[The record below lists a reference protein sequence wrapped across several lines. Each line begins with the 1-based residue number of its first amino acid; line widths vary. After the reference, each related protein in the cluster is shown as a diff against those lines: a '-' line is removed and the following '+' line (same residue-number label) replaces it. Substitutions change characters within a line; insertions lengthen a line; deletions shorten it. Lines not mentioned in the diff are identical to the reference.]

1 MSASPVLCDGPTL
14 RPLAEPLSLAALE
27 VADLAG
33 VADVLQGVIA
43 RLAAQAGRPDAEL
56 MAEAQAADVL
66 SQRLEGMAAF
76 LSALAKAA
84 PAGVTTDVHAAV
96 MDLTVAEQARRL
108 SGPPPA
114 VASQTLLALSGDV
127 TLFGD

>member
-1 MSASPVLCDGPTL
+1 MSASPAMCEGPTL
-14 RPLAEPLSLAALE
+14 RPLAEPLGIAAQE

-33 VADVLQGVIA
+33 MADLLQGVVA

-76 LSALAKAA
+76 LRALARAA
-84 PAGVTTDVHAAV
+84 PEGVTTDVHAAV

-108 SGPPPA
+108 SGPPPE
-114 VASQTLLALSGDV
+114 VASQTLLSLSGDV

>member
-1 MSASPVLCDGPTL
+1 MSASPAMCDGPTL

-27 VADLAG
+27 IADLAG

-56 MAEAQAADVL
+56 MADAQAADVL
-66 SQRLEGMAAF
+66 SQRLEGVAAF
-76 LSALAKAA
+76 LRALAKAA

-108 SGPPPA
+108 CGPPAA
-114 VASQTLLALSGDV
+114 VAAQTLLAISGDV